1 MPATPM
7 TASAPDDPVEKAL
20 LQVPLFQDLPPVVCG
35 LLREACDYR
44 RYEAG
49 QTVFAL
55 GQYDGAEFFVV
66 AAGRLRASI
75 VDPSTGAML
84 VEEFGPRGVFGLETA
99 LSENSA
105 ETCERLAVTAEEPLS
120 LIAVDADA
128 FRKLAA
134 SRPSLMRKVASHL
147 ADEAVA
153 LRYNAAPAQTAP
165 EQRVFAV
172 LLEQVSRDPASGAW
186 RIEKMPKHRELAD
199 RADVDETLAAS
210 AVATLIQEG
219 VAQRDYPGLL
229 INDMRRLNQLS
240 GQG

>member
-7 TASAPDDPVEKAL
+7 TASAPDDPIEQAL
-20 LQVPLFQDLPPVVCG
+20 LQVPLFQELPPVVCG
-35 LLREACDYR
+35 LLRECCEHR
-44 RYEAG
+44 RYDAG

-55 GQYDGAEFFVV
+55 GQYDGAEFFAV
-66 AAGRLRASI
+66 ASGRLRASI
-75 VDPSTGAML
+75 VDPATGAIV
-84 VEEFGPRGVFGLETA
+84 VEDFGPHSVFGLETA

-105 ETCERLAVTAEEPLS
+105 ETCERLAVTAEEDLA
-120 LIAVDADA
+120 LVAIDADA

-147 ADEAVA
+147 ADQAVA
-153 LRYNAAPAQTAP
+153 LRYGASAAQTAP

-172 LLEQVSRDPASGAW
+172 LLQHVARDPMSGAW
-186 RIEKMPKHRELAD
+186 RIQKMPKHRELAD
-199 RADVDETLAAS
+199 EADVDETLAAS

-219 VAQRDYPGLL
+219 VAQRDYPGLI
-229 INDMRRLNQLS
+229 INDMRQLNRLS